1 MIIVNNLEFK
11 FDSTDYDGMLK
22 LMKEYGDSDVPF
34 DGTNEY
40 GETVMISICKDS
52 IHVKTFQ
59 DNGWIRINVYDFS
72 DDYVIEELF
81 DGKWK

>member
-1 MIIVNNLEFK
+1 
-11 FDSTDYDGMLK
+11 
-22 LMKEYGDSDVPF
+22 
-34 DGTNEY
+34 
-40 GETVMISICKDS
+40 MISICKDS

-72 DDYVIEELF
+72 DDDYVIEELF